1 VLDEYAVLREY
12 EVKFRKSQAAGD
24 AIFAKEV
31 TIGSFGEV
39 EDALRGGDAW
49 DGRFK

>member
-1 VLDEYAVLREY
+1 VVLREY
-12 EVKFRKSQAAGD
+12 GVIFWKSQAAGD
-24 AIFAKEV
+24 AIFATKV

-39 EDALRGGDAW
+39 GDALRGGDAW